1 MAPGVWIGVV
11 IVAIGG
17 LVFATSRFVS
27 TASANIRVQLGQ
39 KLDKQA
45 FVRRNE
51 RLGRFLGLSLIL
63 IGIVVSVL
71 SQMVGQGS

>member
-1 MAPGVWIGVV
+1 MAPGVWIGMV

-17 LVFATSRFVS
+17 LVFATSRLVS

-45 FVRRNE
+45 FVRRND